1 MMRVLAHWPFF
12 AEFFLFRNDW
22 IFAAANFQLIAVRI
36 FEKERVVT
44 WTVLCANLR
53 PFQIFPADL
62 ANEFGDAIDFFTC
75 VCPKSDSRAVRLM
88 MSIFGESEKI

>member
-12 AEFFLFRNDW
+12 AELFLFRNDW
-22 IFAAANFQLIAVRI
+22 IFATADLEFVAIRI
-36 FEKERVVT
+36 FEKHCVVT
-44 WTVLCANLR
+44 GTIIGADFGT
-53 PFQIFPADL
+53 FQVSSADVADEL
-62 ANEFGDAIDFFTC
+62 GHTIDFFTC